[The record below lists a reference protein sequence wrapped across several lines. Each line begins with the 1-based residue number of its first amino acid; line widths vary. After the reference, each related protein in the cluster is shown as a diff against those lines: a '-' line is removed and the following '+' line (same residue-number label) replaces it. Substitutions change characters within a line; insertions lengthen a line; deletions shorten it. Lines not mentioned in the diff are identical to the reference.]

1 MGLGSFDLGKG
12 LVKGCRTNGSD
23 FVDLTK
29 GGEFLKYVRKS
40 DHPNNKCT
48 ACRWLVSHSVIQ
60 SFSHSVIQSDAMSS
74 CGVVTKSLIE
84 FLTHSTMHLCF
95 VFTVTWRPAMLL
107 TVFCISIVSFQTISG
122 TLQQK
127 RHNWLHS
134 MPSNFLIRQM
144 SFCSELKRRRSWSLP

>member
-60 SFSHSVIQSDAMSS
+60 SDAMSS

-95 VFTVTWRPAMLL
+95 VFTVT
-107 TVFCISIVSFQTISG
+107 
-122 TLQQK
+122 
-127 RHNWLHS
+127 
-134 MPSNFLIRQM
+134 
-144 SFCSELKRRRSWSLP
+144 